1 MVDFDKNRDANL
13 SALERTGGAATNG
26 LTVRDYF
33 AAKIATAMYSE
44 MVGED
49 NIDWDFD
56 SIASSAYAFADA
68 MMRERAR
75 KMAKQYTVE
84 EAFGL

>member
-1 MVDFDKNRDANL
+1 MNEKAFPQRINDDSGMDM
-13 SALERTGGAATNG
+13 
-26 LTVRDYF
+26 RDYF

-68 MMRERAR
+68 MIKERN
-75 KMAKQYTVE
+75 K
-84 EAFGL
+84 